1 MNNKRERERERDR
14 SKAESITVAYLNDVE
29 DLLPLLER
37 GVDTSGVVGARMQ
50 QDDRARRCCRDVTQ
64 HSLEIQAASR
74 RVVVRIL
81 VHLDSLVGEDCRVVA
96 CREFEHE
103 ERDGDRYQCSLSLSL
118 SLSLSRLAMIVIEF
132 FD

>member
-1 MNNKRERERERDR
+1 MNNKREREREIAARPNR
-14 SKAESITVAYLNDVE
+14 SRLRYLNDVE

-37 GVDTSGVVGARMQ
+37 GVDTSGVVGARVQ
-50 QDDRARRCCRDVTQ
+50 QDDRPRRCCRDVTQ

-118 SLSLSRLAMIVIEF
+118 SLSLARLAMIVIEF